1 VNILFATTEAVPFC
15 KTGGLGDVCG
25 SLPREL
31 AALGH
36 HVSMVL
42 PAFRQALDAG
52 QRVEPTGVS
61 FELPLGRKLV
71 RGSFLRSQLPDC
83 DVPVYLVEQDY
94 YFDRPELYRAS
105 GADYQDNCER
115 FVFFQRAVFEAIRLF
130 DLQTDLIHCHDWPTG
145 LIPIYL
151 KSLYRDDPALEN
163 VATLFTIHNLAY
175 QGSFWHWDMELTGL
189 DWKHFNWR
197 ELEFYGQLNF
207 LKAAL
212 VHADVLTTVSPTYA
226 QEIQFPPLSSGL
238 EGVLQYRREDL
249 FGVLNGADY
258 TEWNPAAD
266 RHLVERYDLETV
278 AHGKAACKAALQ
290 RELGLPE
297 RGDVP
302 LLASVGRLVDQK
314 GFDLV
319 AEVMQQWA
327 GNRDVQWAILG
338 TGEHEYH
345 ELLARLATLHPDRV
359 GLKLGFSE
367 PLAHRIEAAA
377 DIYLMPSRYEPCGL
391 NQIYSL
397 KYGTVPVVRQT
408 GGLADTIV
416 DATPHALVNRTA
428 NGFSFV
434 PYTTDA
440 LAETIDRACQAY
452 FDRPVWQQLI
462 HTGMKQDWSWRRSA
476 VRYGELYER
485 ATAKRGQL
493 AGAV

>member
-1 VNILFATTEAVPFC
+1 MNILFATTEAVPFC

-25 SLPREL
+25 ALPREL

-36 HVSMVL
+36 NVALVL
-42 PAFRQALDAG
+42 PAFRQAVAAG
-52 QRVEPTGVS
+52 QPIESTGVS
-61 FELPLGRKLV
+61 FQLPVGRKQV
-71 RGSFLRSQLPDC
+71 RGSILKTNLPDS
-83 DVPVYLVEQDY
+83 DVPVYLIEQDY
-94 YFDRPELYRAS
+94 YFNRAELYREN

-115 FVFFQRAVFEAIRLF
+115 FVFFQRAVFEAIKQL
-130 DLQTDLIHCHDWPTG
+130 DLGTDLIHCHDWPTG

-151 KSLYRDDPALEN
+151 KTLYRNDPALEN
-163 VATLFTIHNLAY
+163 IATLFTIHNLAY

-189 DWKHFNWR
+189 DWKHFNFR

-212 VHADVLTTVSPTYA
+212 VHADLLTTVSPTYA
-226 QEIQFPPLSSGL
+226 QEIQFPPLSCGL

-258 TEWNPAAD
+258 ADWNPATD
-266 RHLVERYDLETV
+266 HHLPERFDLETV
-278 AHGKAACKAALQ
+278 VHGKATCKAALQ
-290 RELGLPE
+290 REMGLPE
-297 RGDVP
+297 RSDVP

-319 AEVMQQWA
+319 AQVMQQWA
-327 GNRDVQWAILG
+327 GNRDVQWVILG
-338 TGEHEYH
+338 TGEQHYH
-345 ELLARLATLHPDRV
+345 DLLSQLAQQHPERIAV
-359 GLKLGFSE
+359 KIGFSE
-367 PLAHRIEAAA
+367 TLAHRIEAGA

-416 DATPHALVNRTA
+416 DATPHALVNHTA

-434 PYTTDA
+434 PATSEA
-440 LAETIDRACQAY
+440 FAATIDRACQAY
-452 FDRPVWQQLI
+452 FDKLIWNQLI
-462 HTGMKQDWSWRRSA
+462 HTAMKQDWSWRRSA
-476 VRYGELYER
+476 GRYGELYELAR
-485 ATAKRGQL
+485 EKRGQL
-493 AGAV
+493 ARIV

>member
-1 VNILFATTEAVPFC
+1 MNILFATTEAVPFC

-36 HVSMVL
+36 NVAVVL
-42 PAFRQALDAG
+42 PAFRQVLAAG
-52 QRVEPTGVS
+52 QSVEPAGAS
-61 FELPLGRKLV
+61 FQLPVGRKQV
-71 RGSFLRSQLPDC
+71 RGSLLRTNLPDS

-94 YFDRPELYRAS
+94 YFNRRELYRENVT
-105 GADYQDNCER
+105 DYQDNCER
-115 FVFFQRAVFEAIRLF
+115 FVFFQRAVFEAIKLL
-130 DLQTDLIHCHDWPTG
+130 DLGTDLIHCHDWPTG

-151 KSLYRDDPALEN
+151 KTLYRDEPALEN
-163 VATLFTIHNLAY
+163 VATLFTIHNLSY
-175 QGSFWHWDMELTGL
+175 QGSFWHWDMELTGIN
-189 DWKHFNWR
+189 WKHFNWR

-212 VHADVLTTVSPTYA
+212 VHADLLTTVSPTYA
-226 QEIQFPPLSSGL
+226 QEIQFPPLSCGL
-238 EGVLQYRREDL
+238 EGVLQYRHEDL
-249 FGVLNGADY
+249 FGVLNGVDY
-258 TEWNPAAD
+258 TEWNPAVD
-266 RHLVERYDLETV
+266 RHLPERYDVETV
-278 AHGKAACKAALQ
+278 AHGKATCKAALQ
-290 RELGLPE
+290 REVGLPE
-297 RGDVP
+297 RADVP
-302 LLASVGRLVDQK
+302 LLASIGRLVDQK

-319 AEVMQQWA
+319 AQVMQQWA

-338 TGEHEYH
+338 TGEQHYH
-345 ELLARLATLHPDRV
+345 ELLSKLATLHPDRI

-367 PLAHRIEAAA
+367 ALAHRIEAGA

-408 GGLADTIV
+408 GGLADTII

-434 PYTTDA
+434 PSTSDA
-440 LAETIDRACQAY
+440 LAATIDRACQAY
-452 FDRPVWQQLI
+452 FDKPVWQQLI

-476 VRYGELYER
+476 ARYGELYEKAAAR
-485 ATAKRGQL
+485 HGQL